1 MGTGRSGNDA
11 SDRALLFPFPT
22 TDPSLP
28 SRQGIRYRSGR
39 LVRTRTAG
47 TPAQRVG
54 IFGGTFNPIHLAHLR
69 SAEEVRE
76 AQRLDCVLFI
86 PSATPP
92 HKPRYGLVNAE
103 HRLAM
108 VRLAT
113 AGNPYFKVSTIEI
126 ERPGRSYSVDTLR
139 ALRARM
145 PWVSF
150 TFIMGL
156 DAFRE
161 IDTWKEYEHVFELAD
176 LVVTSRPPLGEPELR
191 RALPVAVRARVCYSD
206 SALEHRT
213 GNRIIFQPVSDL
225 DISASAI
232 RQRCK
237 RGLSIRYLVPA
248 AVERYIARHGL
259 YAGRSR

>member
-1 MGTGRSGNDA
+1 VS
-11 SDRALLFPFPT
+11 
-22 TDPSLP
+22 
-28 SRQGIRYRSGR
+28 
-39 LVRTRTAG
+39 TRTTG
-47 TPAQRVG
+47 SPARRVG
-54 IFGGTFNPIHLAHLR
+54 IFGGTFNPIHVAHLR

-76 AQRLDCVLFI
+76 AQRLDRVLFI

-92 HKPRYGLVNAE
+92 HKRNHGLVSAE

-108 VRLAT
+108 VRLAI
-113 AGNPYFKVSTIEI
+113 AGNPYFAVSTIEI
-126 ERPGRSYSVDTLR
+126 DRPGRSYSVDTLR

-145 PWVSF
+145 PGVSF
-150 TFIMGL
+150 AFIMGL

-161 IDTWKEYEHVFELAD
+161 IDTWKEYDRVFELAD

-191 RALPVAVRARVCYSD
+191 RALPVAVRARVCYRGGQ
-206 SALEHRT
+206 LEHRT

-232 RQRCK
+232 RQRCR
-237 RGLSIRYLVPA
+237 RGFSIRYLVPA
-248 AVERYIARHGL
+248 AVERYITRHGL

>member
-1 MGTGRSGNDA
+1 MVS
-11 SDRALLFPFPT
+11 S
-22 TDPSLP
+22 
-28 SRQGIRYRSGR
+28 
-39 LVRTRTAG
+39 RTRDSG
-47 TPAQRVG
+47 IERVG

-76 AQRLDCVLFI
+76 GQTLDRILFI

-92 HKPRYGLVNAE
+92 HKQSVAAAA

-108 VRLAT
+108 VRLAV
-113 AGNPYFKVSTIEI
+113 AGNPYFQVSTIEI
-126 ERPGRSYSVDTLR
+126 ARRGRSYSVDTLR

-145 PWVSF
+145 PRASF
-150 TFIMGL
+150 AFIMGI

-161 IDTWKEYEHVFELAD
+161 LDTWKEYESIFALAD
-176 LVVTSRPPLGEPELR
+176 LVVTSRPPLRDRAWR
-191 RALPVAVRARVCYSD
+191 RALPVAVRTHFCYR
-206 SALEHRT
+206 AGQLEHRT

-225 DISASAI
+225 DISASSI
-232 RQRCK
+232 RQRLS
-237 RGLSIRYLVPA
+237 RGLSIRYLVPT